1 MPAIGRITQFVETE
15 CGGHLAQTMIE
26 PAGRGPGKPFPST
39 VSHIG
44 SSHHEEE
51 KACVRFP
58 ATVPEKL
65 MLRLSEM
72 SSDWLAR

>member
-15 CGGHLAQTMIE
+15 YGGHLAQTMIE

-44 SSHHEEE
+44 SSHHEEG
-51 KACVRFP
+51 KGLRFP
-58 ATVPEKL
+58 SLVPERL
-65 MLRLSEM
+65 ILRLSEM